1 MLLAA
6 ISSPE
11 KLEDA
16 KTKVESGKEKYRSA
30 AEDNN
35 SLYLAEG
42 GMSKQEQS
50 DAAGEE
56 EFDRFKE
63 DFKKNLKE
71 TADSLLFKN
80 IRKSAGETQYVSDS
94 DENEENLQDT
104 SEDAAYDSGVV
115 TIYGLNE
122 ITFCVKDSNIIIN
135 TNISISAKNF
145 GWMGYEKG
153 QHDIVEE
160 TYQDW
165 WSTGLDALQLGLD
178 ICGFIPG
185 IGTFFDLANAA
196 ISLARGDY
204 CGAAMSAI
212 AAIPGLG
219 DACAAAKMGVKAY
232 KAAKATK
239 TLTKGEKAIRV
250 AKVIYNGVRFT
261 DSGIGVV
268 NDMKE
273 IGPRV
278 DFKIENANDAAAL
291 VSIVRQLV
299 GMTGNAKNMYSAGK
313 AVKTGQEYV
322 LPSEKK
328 KSKSKESGK
337 KSNSEENKAS
347 SKKPHIEGKEQSNK
361 KSTGEGGD
369 SSETP
374 PQEKTTEIIIQRA
387 MQMLLTIRLTL
398 QPEVLWQNMWIWESR
413 IHLDCI
419 L

>member
-1 MLLAA
+1 M
-6 ISSPE
+6 
-11 KLEDA
+11 
-16 KTKVESGKEKYRSA
+16 
-30 AEDNN
+30 
-35 SLYLAEG
+35 
-42 GMSKQEQS
+42 
-50 DAAGEE
+50 
-56 EFDRFKE
+56 
-63 DFKKNLKE
+63 
-71 TADSLLFKN
+71 FKN

-313 AVKTGQEYV
+313 AVKTY
-322 LPSEKK
+322 PS
-328 KSKSKESGK
+328 S
-337 KSNSEENKAS
+337 
-347 SKKPHIEGKEQSNK
+347 
-361 KSTGEGGD
+361 
-369 SSETP
+369 
-374 PQEKTTEIIIQRA
+374 
-387 MQMLLTIRLTL
+387 
-398 QPEVLWQNMWIWESR
+398 
-413 IHLDCI
+413 
-419 L
+419 

>member
-1 MLLAA
+1 M
-6 ISSPE
+6 
-11 KLEDA
+11 
-16 KTKVESGKEKYRSA
+16 
-30 AEDNN
+30 
-35 SLYLAEG
+35 
-42 GMSKQEQS
+42 
-50 DAAGEE
+50 
-56 EFDRFKE
+56 
-63 DFKKNLKE
+63 
-71 TADSLLFKN
+71 
-80 IRKSAGETQYVSDS
+80 
-94 DENEENLQDT
+94 
-104 SEDAAYDSGVV
+104 
-115 TIYGLNE
+115 
-122 ITFCVKDSNIIIN
+122 
-135 TNISISAKNF
+135 
-145 GWMGYEKG
+145 
-153 QHDIVEE
+153 
-160 TYQDW
+160 
-165 WSTGLDALQLGLD
+165 DALQLGLD

-322 LPSEKK
+322 LPSEKRKARVKNLERNRIAK
-328 KSKSKESGK
+328 KIRHPARNHISKEK
-337 KSNSEENKAS
+337 NSQIRSQPVKV
-347 SKKPHIEGKEQSNK
+347 
-361 KSTGEGGD
+361 
-369 SSETP
+369 ETAVKT

-413 IHLDCI
+413 MHLDYI

>member
-1 MLLAA
+1 M
-6 ISSPE
+6 
-11 KLEDA
+11 
-16 KTKVESGKEKYRSA
+16 
-30 AEDNN
+30 
-35 SLYLAEG
+35 
-42 GMSKQEQS
+42 
-50 DAAGEE
+50 
-56 EFDRFKE
+56 
-63 DFKKNLKE
+63 
-71 TADSLLFKN
+71 FKN

-278 DFKIENANDAAAL
+278 NFKIENANDAAAL

-369 SSETP
+369 SSEP

-387 MQMLLTIRLTL
+387 MQMLLTTQSTL

-413 IHLDCI
+413 MHLDYI